1 MSLIK
6 VQDPANIILPVEIG
20 KKLGLKGGD
29 TMLVTI
35 EEDRVVLEK
44 SNASPVD
51 DAFGLWPEIQDS
63 AEFINQLR
71 EEWEERGQRLGL

>member
-6 VQDPANIILPVEIG
+6 VQDPSNIILPVEVG

-29 TMLVTI
+29 TMLMTI

-44 SNASPVD
+44 NNVSPVD

-63 AEFINQLR
+63 VEFVNQLR